1 MSFERILIAVDESAV
16 AAHAADV
23 GVRLASALSA
33 KLAFVLVVDPSAVVA
48 VGAGVPGEEIVV
60 AAQRDA
66 KARLAAFWQRLAPTT
81 TPLQFVRT
89 GKPSAEI
96 VKAAAEWPAD
106 LVVVG
111 SHGRNAV
118 SRALLGGV
126 AEAVTRHAPCPVLVV
141 RPKG

>member
-1 MSFERILIAVDESAV
+1 MPFERILIAVDESPV
-16 AAHAADV
+16 SAHAADV
-23 GVRLASALSA
+23 GVGLASALSA

-48 VGAGVPGEEIVV
+48 VGAGVPAEEIF
-60 AAQRDA
+60 ALARREA
-66 KARLAAFWQRLAPTT
+66 EGRLAAFWQRLAPPT

-89 GKPSAEI
+89 GAPAAEI

-111 SHGRNAV
+111 SHGRSAI
-118 SRALLGGV
+118 SRALLGNV

-141 RPKG
+141 RPRR

>member
-23 GVRLASALSA
+23 GVSLASALSA

>member
-16 AAHAADV
+16 AAHAADI
-23 GVRLASALSA
+23 GVDLASALSA

-48 VGAGVPGEEIVV
+48 VGAGVPAEEIVAV
-60 AAQRDA
+60 ARRDA
-66 KARLAAFWQRLAPTT
+66 EARLAAFWQRLAPTT

-89 GKPSAEI
+89 GAPSAEI

-111 SHGRNAV
+111 SHGRGAV
-118 SRALLGGV
+118 SRAFLGSV

-141 RPKG
+141 RPKA